1 MRTLRYAVIVVST
14 LLPLVAQDSSP
25 RKLIAS
31 VDGKDLFVSYCA
43 SCHGPAGRGD
53 GRVSIALKGKIPDLA
68 TLAARRGGRFPV
80 ADLEKMILGETASQ
94 AAHGTR
100 EMPVWGPVFRRV
112 EDDKDLGLVRVRR
125 LVEYVQTLSKTKR

>member
-1 MRTLRYAVIVVST
+1 MRTLRYLVLVVST
-14 LLPLVAQDSSP
+14 LLPVAAQDSSP
-25 RKLIAS
+25 RKLITS
-31 VDGKDLFVSYCA
+31 VEGKDLFVAYCA
-43 SCHGPAGRGD
+43 SCHGMAGRGD
-53 GRVSIALKGKIPDLA
+53 GPVSSALKTKIPDLA
-68 TLAARRGGRFPV
+68 TLAARRGGKFPG
-80 ADLEKMILGETASQ
+80 ADLEKMIMSETASQ

>member
-31 VDGKDLFVSYCA
+31 VDGKDLFVAYCA
-43 SCHGPAGRGD
+43 SCHGLAGRGD
-53 GRVSIALKGKIPDLA
+53 GPVSSVLKVKIPDLA
-68 TLAARRGGRFPV
+68 TLAARRGGKFPV
-80 ADLEKMILGETASQ
+80 ADLEKMIMGETASQ